1 MKTFI
6 WPAPDMPTNV
16 RVTLLA
22 SLRPKVQGTENE
34 AEAATPAVVL
44 SLLLG
49 ACRQGL
55 VFPQSSRPP

>member
-1 MKTFI
+1 
-6 WPAPDMPTNV
+6 MPTNV